1 MKTYKC
7 HKIVKAARILE
18 VYENTLVFGEG
29 EEFLLTDL
37 LKTKFS
43 KMAKEAGLEIDQ
55 GYVVQYEDGY
65 VSWSPVDVFEKGYIE
80 LEEPSHEEMIYRNIE
95 AYLRAAIIDLADL
108 PDSDLDVINCLV
120 NAISNMKYAVQMQKE
135 RRQESQRKLMGV
147 MGGATKC
154 GL

>member
-7 HKIVKAARILE
+7 HKVVRAARILE

-29 EEFLLTDL
+29 EEFLLSDSQ
-37 LKTKFS
+37 KAKFS
-43 KMAKEAGLEIDQ
+43 RMAREAVLEIYQ
-55 GYVVQYEDGY
+55 GYFVEYEDGY
-65 VSWSPVDVFEKGYIE
+65 VSWSPVDVFEKGYTE
-80 LEEPSHEEMIYRNIE
+80 LREPSQEEMIYRNIE

-108 PDSDLDVINCLV
+108 EDSEMDVINCLV

-135 RRQESQRKLMGV
+135 RRQESQRKLMG
-147 MGGATKC
+147 GATKC

>member
-29 EEFLLTDL
+29 EEFRLSDL

-43 KMAKEAGLEIDQ
+43 KMAKEAGLEIDE
-55 GYVVQYEDGY
+55 GYFVGYEDGY
-65 VSWSPVDVFEKGYIE
+65 VSWSPVDVFEKGYTE
-80 LEEPSHEEMIYRNIE
+80 LGEPSQEEMIYRNIE
-95 AYLRAAIIDLADL
+95 VYLRAAIIELVDLEGSS
-108 PDSDLDVINCLV
+108 PDVIATLARMIESMHY
-120 NAISNMKYAVQMQKE
+120 AIRNSKE
-135 RRQESQRKLMGV
+135 IE
-147 MGGATKC
+147 KC

>member
-29 EEFLLTDL
+29 EEFRLSDL

-43 KMAKEAGLEIDQ
+43 KMAKEAGLEIDE
-55 GYVVQYEDGY
+55 GYFVGYEDGY
-65 VSWSPVDVFEKGYIE
+65 VSWSPVDVFEKGYTE
-80 LEEPSHEEMIYRNIE
+80 LGEPSQEEMIYRNIE
-95 AYLRAAIIDLADL
+95 VYLRAAIIELADL
-108 PDSDLDVINCLV
+108 EGSSPDVIATLARMIESMHY
-120 NAISNMKYAVQMQKE
+120 AIRNSKE
-135 RRQESQRKLMGV
+135 IE
-147 MGGATKC
+147 KC

>member
-29 EEFLLTDL
+29 EEFRLTDSQ
-37 LKTKFS
+37 KAKFS
-43 KMAKEAGLEIDQ
+43 KMAEEAGLDIED
-55 GYVVQYEDGY
+55 GYVVGYEDGY
-65 VSWSPVDVFEKGYIE
+65 VSWSPVDVFEKGYTE
-80 LEEPSHEEMIYRNIE
+80 LGEPSQEEMIYQNIE
-95 AYLRAAIIDLADL
+95 AYLRAAIIELADL
-108 PDSDLDVINCLV
+108 PDSDLDVMNCLV
-120 NAISNMKYAVQMQKE
+120 NTISNMKYTVKMRKE
-135 RRQESQRKLMGV
+135 ESQRKL